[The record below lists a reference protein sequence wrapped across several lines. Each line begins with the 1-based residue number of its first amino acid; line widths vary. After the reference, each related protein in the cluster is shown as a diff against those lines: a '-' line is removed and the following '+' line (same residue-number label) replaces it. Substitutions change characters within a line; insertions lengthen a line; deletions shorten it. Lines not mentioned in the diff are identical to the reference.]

1 MEQYKQYFSPIP
13 AFLRRLAET
22 PPMERLKGIGMNC
35 GCEYTAFP
43 RFQGLQVYSRFDHSL
58 GVALLV
64 WRFTGSEAQAAAGL
78 LHDVATPVFAHV
90 VDFLRGDHLTQEA
103 TEDGTREM
111 IDASPALQAAL
122 HAQGLSTQDVC
133 DYHRYPIADNDSPR
147 LSADRLEYTLGNSV
161 NYGFWT
167 SRDAAACCND
177 LAVTEN
183 EEGQPELAFRT
194 AEMGERFARV
204 ALRCAEIYVAGDDRL
219 AMQLLAEL
227 LGRNIRTGVLT
238 PDDLY
243 TTEAQVIAKL
253 CADPDGARQWADFR
267 RLHRVV
273 SRSAPGSTGIWRRV
287 PAKKRFIDPLVQGRG
302 RVSTLCAAFRLQKEE
317 FLARPQTDWLGGE

>member
-64 WRFTGSEAQAAAGL
+64 WRCTGSEAQAAAGL

-147 LSADRLEYTLGNSV
+147 LSADRLEYTLGNSI
-161 NYGFWT
+161 NYGFWM
-167 SRDAAACCND
+167 
-177 LAVTEN
+177 
-183 EEGQPELAFRT
+183 P
-194 AEMGERFARV
+194 ARRRWQSALP
-204 ALRCAEIYVAGDDRL
+204 ALRCAVWKSMWQRMTAWQCSCLPSSWGGISAP
-219 AMQLLAEL
+219 A
-227 LGRNIRTGVLT
+227 
-238 PDDLY
+238 
-243 TTEAQVIAKL
+243 
-253 CADPDGARQWADFR
+253 C
-267 RLHRVV
+267 LHRTTCTP
-273 SRSAPGSTGIWRRV
+273 RKHR
-287 PAKKRFIDPLVQGRG
+287 
-302 RVSTLCAAFRLQKEE
+302 
-317 FLARPQTDWLGGE
+317 